1 MDEAAAARIR
11 KARGEQDEF
20 ARRAAVAA
28 RTNKDNSAGGQTE
41 QRGGSGQSGASQVGA
56 DWNQGS
62 GSESQEAGS
71 SSTLRAPSLPGSS
84 RVLRRAHHGTSAMAT
99 RAGTARASSSDT
111 MDASWVH

>member
-41 QRGGSGQSGASQVGA
+41 QRGGSGQSGASESSG
-56 DWNQGS
+56 GS
-62 GSESQEAGS
+62 Q
-71 SSTLRAPSLPGSS
+71 RK
-84 RVLRRAHHGTSAMAT
+84 
-99 RAGTARASSSDT
+99 
-111 MDASWVH
+111 

>member
-41 QRGGSGQSGASQVGA
+41 QRGGSGQSGAIGA

-71 SSTLRAPSLPGSS
+71 IHSQIPSLPGSS
-84 RVLRRAHHGTSAMAT
+84 RQLRRAHHGTSAMAK
-99 RAGTARASSSDT
+99 RAGTASPSGSNT